1 MQTSKQ
7 FDKENHSPA
16 SRPLQKLKLNNIIT
30 QILEASSIQKE
41 VAKALKKLY
50 NRGKQSL
57 LAEEKTLL
65 QAYAKQILEVI
76 NYQKLT
82 DQLQLENTKAEFGFA
97 DFMQIIKYYMLNQS
111 EKEYVDKILAEIET
125 NEKLQQEVDDL
136 SRNVEEENRRRMAPD
151 IADNADTKKLNKEI
165 EAYENKLEKAH
176 QKLNYT
182 IFQNSKLREKIDLLR
197 KEKSI
202 VEEIYKTLKT
212 ELEDKKELIE
222 KTITEAGRAHINR
235 NIAETELKSLMD
247 KAKLQKEEYEKEY
260 EAINEEIQNDKKF
273 CEFLK
278 EKQNEKQKLEQLEK
292 EIRKNQEYIR
302 RKTLENDQISRDYQE
317 SAKKELEIREAFEKI
332 RKETGI
338 NSFEELLPLFQNLH
352 NKNNTIKLYVKELN
366 DELEELDKKIEQLK
380 ESIKMYHIQG
390 SSVNAEK
397 NQAKLEL
404 AKKIEEEKK
413 KKEILQ
419 IQHKKSLETIEKIKE
434 CLLELFKT
442 LEIDEQ
448 QVENLKRSA
457 ITSENLLQFFG
468 LLEDKGIKIISEYS
482 KFIAEQIKID
492 KGDHNEVNDQ
502 INHLL
507 NIIEYEN
514 KESLAEQ
521 AIMQTN
527 TTEFPDHLFD
537 NEGLEGMA
545 YTNFRNYDE
554 LRQRAIEELWKG
566 PKSNKG
572 GPYHQNTYSVKKS
585 LRKRV

>member
-1 MQTSKQ
+1 MQASKQ
-7 FDKENHSPA
+7 TDKENQAPPNKLPH
-16 SRPLQKLKLNNIIT
+16 RLKLNSIIS

-41 VAKALKKLY
+41 VAKSLKKLY

-57 LAEEKTLL
+57 NAEEKTLL
-65 QAYAKQILEVI
+65 QVYAKQILEVI
-76 NYQKLT
+76 NYQKLM
-82 DQLQLENTKAEFGFA
+82 DQLQLDSQKSDFSFF

-111 EKEYVDKILAEIET
+111 EKEYVDKIVTEIEM
-125 NEKLQQEVDDL
+125 NEKLQREVDELAKGVD
-136 SRNVEEENRRRMAPD
+136 EENKKRMAPE
-151 IADNADTKKLNKEI
+151 IAENADTKKLNKEI
-165 EAYENKLEKAH
+165 ESYENKLEKAH

-235 NIAETELKSLMD
+235 NIAETELKNLMD
-247 KAKLQKEEYEKEY
+247 KAKQQKEEYEMEY
-260 EAINEEIQNDKKF
+260 EAINEEIQHDKKF
-273 CEFLK
+273 CEFLR

-302 RKTLENDQISRDYQE
+302 RKTLENDQISKDYQE

-338 NSFEELLPLFQNLH
+338 NSFEDLLPLFQNLH

-366 DELEELDKKIEQLK
+366 EELEELDRKIEHLK

-390 SSVNAEK
+390 SSANAEK

-448 QVENLKRSA
+448 QVENLKNCA

-482 KFIAEQIKID
+482 KFIAEQIKMD

-527 TTEFPDHLFD
+527 TGEFPDHLFD
-537 NEGLEGMA
+537 NEGLEGVTYA
-545 YTNFRNYDE
+545 NFRNYDE
-554 LRQRAIEELWKG
+554 LRQQAIEELWKG
-566 PKSNKG
+566 PKSTKG
-572 GPYHQNTYSVKKS
+572 ASYHQNNYSIKKS
-585 LRKRV
+585 VRKRN